1 MKAFTISSTFNLCY
15 RKAEEFVDYVRDGM
29 AFYRAHGVEAA
40 ELSTTALA
48 LSSDG
53 WKKQVEEMIT
63 VSEQEGIPFTSA
75 HLPFV
80 MGGGTMSAESM
91 ALFDQKMHNAI
102 DAAAQLGV
110 GYAVLHPNSAT
121 MLAKDFNRTE
131 QYDLVMK
138 HLAPYVEHANRVG
151 LPIAL
156 ENMRIKHDVRYVR
169 RYCQN
174 PDELCEVA
182 DALGVGVCWD
192 FGHANISGIKQS
204 DGLAYVG
211 KRLLALH
218 VNDNMGIDD
227 DHMLPFMGNV
237 DWRDAMHGL
246 VLADY
251 HGIFNF
257 EINVGRIPE
266 ALRASFTGHLVKIAQ
281 ELISYVV

>member
-1 MKAFTISSTFNLCY
+1 MKDLAISATFNLCY
-15 RKAEEFVDYVRDGM
+15 RKADNFTDHVRDGM

-40 ELSTTALA
+40 ELNTMDLD

-53 WKKQVEEMIT
+53 WKKQVEEIIKE
-63 VSEQEGIPFTSA
+63 SEQAGVPFTSA

-80 MGGGTMSAESM
+80 MGGGAQNAEYM
-91 ALFDQKMHNAI
+91 AQFDQKMHNAI

-110 GYAVLHPNSAT
+110 GCAVLHPNATT
-121 MLAKDFNRTE
+121 MLTKDFNRRE
-131 QYDLVMK
+131 QYDLVMQ
-138 HLAPYVEHANRVG
+138 HIAPYVEHANRVG

-156 ENMRIKHDVRYVR
+156 ENMRIKYDVRCVH
-169 RYCQN
+169 RYCQT

-182 DALGVGVCWD
+182 DALGIGVCWD

-204 DGLAYVG
+204 EGLAYVG

-218 VNDNMGIDD
+218 VNDNMGLDD

-246 VLADY
+246 ALADY
-251 HGIFNF
+251 HGVFNF
-257 EINVGRIPE
+257 EISVRRIPE
-266 ALRASFTGHLVKIAQ
+266 ALRSSFSDHLVKIAQ
-281 ELISYVV
+281 ELRSYVV